1 MATKHPYV
9 TAIGWLD
16 KTIAHLRSSFPPI
29 VDSGVLK
36 KLGFAPNNERNV
48 INVLRFLKVIDADGA
63 GSDAAKAT
71 FLQHDDAAFQQ
82 QFGEIVQSSYAALF
96 DRHGDGAWE
105 QTLDSLIQFFRITD
119 STTGVVGRLQ
129 ARTFMQLSQLAGH
142 RAPTSRTRKDTPGG
156 RPSKESKTKAQKVAT
171 VAAPRSASPPERVK
185 PQVGLTV
192 RIEINLPADGSQ
204 ETYDRIFKSIREH
217 FIDG

>member
-36 KLGFAPNNERNV
+36 KLGFAPNNESYV

-63 GSDAAKAT
+63 GTGAAKAA

-82 QFGEIVQSSYAALF
+82 QFGKLVQSSYTALF
-96 DRHGDGAWE
+96 DLHGDGAWE
-105 QTLDSLIQFFRITD
+105 QTLDSLIQFFRTTD

-129 ARTFMQLSQLAGH
+129 AKTFMQLSQLAGH
-142 RAPTSRTRKDTPGG
+142 GAPTSRAQKDTPGG
-156 RPSKESKTKAQKVAT
+156 RPSKESKTKKVAT
-171 VAAPRSASPPERVK
+171 VAAPRSASPPERAK
-185 PQVGLTV
+185 PKVGLTV

-204 ETYDRIFKSIREH
+204 ETYDRIFKSIREN

>member
-1 MATKHPYV
+1 MATTKHPYV

-36 KLGFAPNNERNV
+36 KLGFAPNNESYV

-63 GSDAAKAT
+63 GTGAAKAA
-71 FLQHDDAAFQQ
+71 FLQHDDAAFQR
-82 QFGEIVQSSYAALF
+82 QFGELVQSSYAALF
-96 DRHGDGAWE
+96 DLHGDGAWE
-105 QTLDSLIQFFRITD
+105 QTLDSLIQFFRTTD

-129 ARTFMQLSQLAGH
+129 AKTFMQLSQLAGH
-142 RAPTSRTRKDTPGG
+142 GAPTSRARKGTPDG
-156 RPSKESKTKAQKVAT
+156 RPSKESKTKKVAT
-171 VAAPRSASPPERVK
+171 VAASRSAPPPERAK
-185 PQVGLTV
+185 PQMGLTV

-204 ETYDRIFKSIREH
+204 ETYDRIFKSIREN

>member
-16 KTIAHLRSSFPPI
+16 KTIAHLRSSFPPT

-36 KLGFAPNNERNV
+36 KLGFAPNNESYV

-63 GSDAAKAT
+63 GTGAAKAA

-82 QFGEIVQSSYAALF
+82 QFGELVQSSYTALF
-96 DRHGDGAWE
+96 DLHGDGAWE
-105 QTLDSLIQFFRITD
+105 QTLDSLIQFFRTTD

-129 ARTFMQLSQLAGH
+129 AKTFMQLSQLAGH
-142 RAPTSRTRKDTPGG
+142 GAPTRRVQKDTPSG
-156 RPSKESKTKAQKVAT
+156 RPSKESKTKKAAT
-171 VAAPRSASPPERVK
+171 VSAPRSASPPEGAK
-185 PQVGLTV
+185 PQMGLTV

-204 ETYDRIFKSIREH
+204 ETYDRIFKSIREN
-217 FIDG
+217 FLDG